1 MGSMRSEEI
10 SKLKDFLIGKKQGS
24 IYKIHHADNK
34 TQNSDDASH

>member
-1 MGSMRSEEI
+1 MGNIRSEEI

-24 IYKIHHADNK
+24 IHKRHDGDNE